1 MGNVKLM
8 KPLFYKGRYNAAG
21 RRMKCVI
28 EREISS
34 GADRYRLWRSNGRP
48 DIQYPRAENDAY
60 ILYVEIGEYL
70 APLGMTEF
78 ALVDHCG
85 YSAAADLL
93 YGGMEGRRGFF
104 NDLRESA
111 EDDSIAKAIDRERE
125 EIIRLGSDLGRQA
138 DYIKSVLDGHV
149 STYLTSKSNG
159 GESFP
164 DFIGAAVLGET
175 AYCAELSA
183 IYQENRKIMDRVRKE
198 QIEAKDRAYCEEKNR
213 VANQAVA
220 EAIRIIKDGGV
231 LRNSTARFY
240 RGRHEHS
247 DYSIVNYLFRLYK
260 INVPLRTQGWIND
273 KLVNVTI
280 NEGKCTQLQYKQSK
294 GGRCSQKIFDCIN
307 ELLHAV
313 NADSVQSI
321 QEESEVQNESVYQ
334 MSQVY

>member
-1 MGNVKLM
+1 MGNIKLM
-8 KPLFYKGRYNAAG
+8 KSLFFKGRYNADG
-21 RRMKCVI
+21 RRMKTVI
-28 EREISS
+28 EREISNGTDS
-34 GADRYRLWRSNGRP
+34 YRLWRSSGSP

-70 APLGMTEF
+70 APLGMTDF

-85 YSAAADLL
+85 YSVASDLL
-93 YGGMEGRRGFF
+93 YGGMEGRRKYF

-111 EDDSIAKAIDRERE
+111 EDDAIAKAIDRERE
-125 EIIRLGSDLGRQA
+125 EIVRLGSDPGRQA
-138 DYIKSVLDGHV
+138 DYIKSVLDSHV

-159 GESFP
+159 GKSFP

-175 AYCAELSA
+175 AYCAELSS
-183 IYQENRKIMDRVRKE
+183 IYRKNREMMDREKKE
-198 QIEAKDRAYCEEKNR
+198 QIEAEDRAYREEKNR

-231 LRNSTARFY
+231 LRNSTVRFY
-240 RGRHEHS
+240 KGGHEHS

-260 INVPLRTQGWIND
+260 ISIPLRTQGWIND

-280 NEGKCTQLQYKQSK
+280 NEGKCPQLQYKQSK

-313 NADSVQSI
+313 NTDSVQSI
-321 QEESEVQNESVYQ
+321 QKESEVLK
-334 MSQVY
+334 